1 MLQKRGKT
9 YHTRIMFRGRL
20 YQRSLHTKN
29 KEEARNMESIFR
41 SALVQ
46 GNFDVIDDVQNP
58 TLEKFRKRLFAHLKS
73 TVHPNT
79 YVWYEDRYNVL
90 CSFDPLRTSKLN
102 RIDTSLIEQYIQHCL
117 NRKEPVGLTNINQS
131 LRTLRRALHK
141 AEDWKLIRRAP
152 RIHLLPGENSREYV
166 ISEDTL
172 KLMVDWIEKA
182 YPTSV
187 MHLLLPFLVD
197 TGLRITEACNL
208 TRETISMEPKP
219 GAERGW
225 LHVVKGK
232 TKYAKRY
239 VPLTD
244 RAATMLQEVLKRS
257 KSEWVWT
264 AKGGRKPMTRYYPT
278 HQFKLIADA
287 LNLPDD
293 CVLHSTR
300 HTFCTR
306 LGESGADAFT
316 IQRLA
321 GHSSITVSQKYV
333 HPTPTVI
340 ESAISRM
347 QAVRDSRIANKPEPS
362 DNEQTV

>member
-1 MLQKRGKT
+1 MLIKRGQI
-9 YHTRIMFRGRL
+9 YHTDLVFKGRR
-20 YQRSLHTKN
+20 YQRSLRTKN
-29 KEEARNMESIFR
+29 KEEARNLESIFR
-41 SALVQ
+41 AALVK
-46 GNFDVIDDVQNP
+46 GDFDVIDDVQNP

-73 TVHPNT
+73 TVQDST
-79 YVWYEDRYNVL
+79 YVWYEDRYNIL
-90 CSFDPLRTSKLN
+90 CGFEPMANSKLN
-102 RIDTSLIEQYIQHCL
+102 RIDTSLVEQFVQNAL
-117 NRKEPVGLTNINQS
+117 NKKEPHSITTINQS

-166 ISEDTL
+166 ISEETL
-172 KLMVDWIEKA
+172 GLMVNWIEKA
-182 YPTSV
+182 YPTSI
-187 MHLLLPFLVD
+187 MHLLLPFLID

-208 TRETISMEPKP
+208 TRETVSLEPKP
-219 GAERGW
+219 GADRGW
-225 LHVVKGK
+225 LHVVRGK

-239 VPLTD
+239 IPLTD
-244 RAATMLQEVLKRS
+244 RAATMITGVLKRS

-287 LNLPDD
+287 LNLPED

-340 ESAISRM
+340 ESAIGRM
-347 QAVRDSRIANKPEPS
+347 QAVRESRIANAQPPS